1 MKKGEFIANS
11 LKMDIFT
18 AGSWVRFF
26 SNIIRRRGRERE
38 REGEKTRGIN

>member
-18 AGSWVRFF
+18 AGSWVCFF
-26 SNIIRRRGRERE
+26 SNIIRRRGS
-38 REGEKTRGIN
+38 EGEKTKNIN